1 MRCPAR
7 RARLMK
13 FSFRLRDF
21 DEFEEES
28 QERVGEESEEEED
41 LFLEREDGDSAV
53 LMDDF

>member
-1 MRCPAR
+1 
-7 RARLMK
+7 MK